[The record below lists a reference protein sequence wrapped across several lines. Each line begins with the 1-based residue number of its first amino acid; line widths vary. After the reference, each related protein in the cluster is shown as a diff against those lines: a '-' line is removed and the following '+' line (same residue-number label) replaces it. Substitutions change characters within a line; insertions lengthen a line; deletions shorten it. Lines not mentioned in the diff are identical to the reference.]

1 MSLLSSCWPCITHL
15 NYSNLRTL
23 NSPVCFENFKDNVK
37 NIKYES
43 QLKFKHSV
51 SLP

>member
-1 MSLLSSCWPCITHL
+1 
-15 NYSNLRTL
+15 
-23 NSPVCFENFKDNVK
+23 VK